1 MENVRD
7 IIIGMLGKIFLTK
20 KTMLGLDENKI
31 VIVVSPSLKI
41 YVISTYPKRLEQKLP
56 FHTNEFLN
64 LDSLKKWAD
73 DNGYKVTHQATTPKL
88 SRKLLT
94 YFGEPVVEGD
104 ISRNQSEKQ
113 IVLEQLQNSHLPK
126 SIQEWAQQNPEKF
139 IENIKLIQEMLKK
152 N

>member
-1 MENVRD
+1 
-7 IIIGMLGKIFLTK
+7 
-20 KTMLGLDENKI
+20 MLGLDENKI